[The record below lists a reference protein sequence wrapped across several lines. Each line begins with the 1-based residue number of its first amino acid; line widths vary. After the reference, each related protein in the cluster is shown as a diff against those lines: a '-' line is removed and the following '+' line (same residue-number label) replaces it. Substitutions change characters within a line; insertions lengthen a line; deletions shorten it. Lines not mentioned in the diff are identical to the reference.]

1 MRLKRGKEKEFRG
14 KNYRPKEISKQMLLA
29 TQSTTKSRQSATK
42 VVNNTL
48 QLAGV
53 DRNMLS
59 TVFVDLSART
69 SHYLAEKYRT
79 GCYECACLAAGAMN
93 WQAQQPTASS
103 HHPKFP
109 TPSLYTATQRTR
121 AHGAAGTAAA

>member
-1 MRLKRGKEKEFRG
+1 MQSTCIIIVHFSSFSFLSMLTVIVARVNNRYK
-14 KNYRPKEISKQMLLA
+14 ISKQMLLA

-93 WQAQQPTASS
+93 WREA
-103 HHPKFP
+103 PKP
-109 TPSLYTATQRTR
+109 AI
-121 AHGAAGTAAA
+121 TAAVG